1 MSLELII
8 NNDIKTAMKAKEDVT
23 LRGLRA
29 IKSAI
34 LLAKTAEGAP
44 ENISTEDEIKLLSK
58 LVKQR
63 RDSLTIYEQ
72 QQRPDLAAKEAE
84 EIAIIERYLPKQLS
98 PDELQT
104 EIKAII
110 AQLGA
115 TSAKDMGKV
124 MGVAN
129 KQLAGIADGK
139 QIAALVKTIFIQTYL
154 KAIKFLNLNCR
165 LWAKAIWILF

>member
-1 MSLELII
+1 
-8 NNDIKTAMKAKEDVT
+8 MKAKEDVT

-72 QQRPDLAAKEAE
+72 QNRPDLAAKEAE

-139 QIAALVKTIFIQTYL
+139 QIAALVKTL
-154 KAIKFLNLNCR
+154 LA
-165 LWAKAIWILF
+165 

>member
-1 MSLELII
+1 
-8 NNDIKTAMKAKEDVT
+8 MKAKEDVT

-72 QQRPDLAAKEAE
+72 QKRPDLAAKETE

-124 MGVAN
+124 MGMAN

-139 QIAALVKTIFIQTYL
+139 QIAALVKTLLT
-154 KAIKFLNLNCR
+154 
-165 LWAKAIWILF
+165 

>member
-34 LLAKTAEGAP
+34 LLAKTAEGAS

-98 PDELQT
+98 PDELET

-139 QIAALVKTIFIQTYL
+139 QIAALVKTL
-154 KAIKFLNLNCR
+154 LA
-165 LWAKAIWILF
+165 

>member
-1 MSLELII
+1 
-8 NNDIKTAMKAKEDVT
+8 MKAKEDVT

-34 LLAKTAEGAP
+34 LLAKTAEGAS

-72 QQRPDLAAKEAE
+72 QQRPDPAAKEAE

-124 MGVAN
+124 MGAAKV
-129 KQLAGIADGK
+129 LAGKADGK
-139 QIAALVKTIFIQTYL
+139 LIAETVKSL
-154 KAIKFLNLNCR
+154 LPA
-165 LWAKAIWILF
+165 

>member
-1 MSLELII
+1 MSLELTI
-8 NNDIKTAMKAKEDVT
+8 NNDIKMAMKAKEDVT

-34 LLAKTAEGAP
+34 LLAKTAEGAA
-44 ENISTEDEIKLLSK
+44 ETMSAEDEIKLLSK

-63 RDSLTIYEQ
+63 RDSLGIYEQ

-98 PDELQT
+98 ADELQT
-104 EIKAII
+104 EITAII
-110 AQLGA
+110 AELGA
-115 TSAKDMGKV
+115 TSVKDMGKV

-129 KQLAGIADGK
+129 KRLAGIADGK
-139 QIAALVKTIFIQTYL
+139 QIAALVKTL
-154 KAIKFLNLNCR
+154 LG
-165 LWAKAIWILF
+165 

>member
-1 MSLELII
+1 MNLELII

-34 LLAKTAEGAP
+34 LLAKTAEGAA
-44 ENISTEDEIKLLSK
+44 ETMSTEDEIKLLSK

-63 RDSLTIYEQ
+63 RDSLGIYEQ
-72 QQRPDLAAKEAE
+72 QQRPDLATKEAE

-98 PDELQT
+98 ADELQAEVT
-104 EIKAII
+104 AII
-110 AQLGA
+110 AELGA

-129 KQLAGIADGK
+129 KRLAGIADGK
-139 QIAALVKTIFIQTYL
+139 QIAALVKTL
-154 KAIKFLNLNCR
+154 LG
-165 LWAKAIWILF
+165 

>member
-1 MSLELII
+1 
-8 NNDIKTAMKAKEDVT
+8 
-23 LRGLRA
+23 
-29 IKSAI
+29 
-34 LLAKTAEGAP
+34 
-44 ENISTEDEIKLLSK
+44 
-58 LVKQR
+58 
-63 RDSLTIYEQ
+63 SLTIYEQ

-139 QIAALVKTIFIQTYL
+139 QIAALVKTLLT
-154 KAIKFLNLNCR
+154 
-165 LWAKAIWILF
+165 

>member
-1 MSLELII
+1 
-8 NNDIKTAMKAKEDVT
+8 MKAKEDVT

-34 LLAKTAEGAP
+34 LLAKTAEGAS

-139 QIAALVKTIFIQTYL
+139 QIAALVKTL
-154 KAIKFLNLNCR
+154 LA
-165 LWAKAIWILF
+165 

>member
-34 LLAKTAEGAP
+34 LLAKTAEGAS

-63 RDSLTIYEQ
+63 RDRRHIG
-72 QQRPDLAAKEAE
+72 K
-84 EIAIIERYLPKQLS
+84 RYGQS
-98 PDELQT
+98 N
-104 EIKAII
+104 
-110 AQLGA
+110 GR
-115 TSAKDMGKV
+115 
-124 MGVAN
+124 
-129 KQLAGIADGK
+129 GK
-139 QIAALVKTIFIQTYL
+139 QTIGRHCRRQTNCRTRKNITYL
-154 KAIKFLNLNCR
+154 ISITAAPNC
-165 LWAKAIWILF
+165 II

>member
-139 QIAALVKTIFIQTYL
+139 QIAALVKTL
-154 KAIKFLNLNCR
+154 LA
-165 LWAKAIWILF
+165 

>member
-1 MSLELII
+1 
-8 NNDIKTAMKAKEDVT
+8 MKAKEDVT

-34 LLAKTAEGAP
+34 LLAKTAEGAS

-98 PDELQT
+98 PDELET

-139 QIAALVKTIFIQTYL
+139 QIAALVKTL
-154 KAIKFLNLNCR
+154 LA
-165 LWAKAIWILF
+165 

>member
-1 MSLELII
+1 MSLELTI

-34 LLAKTAEGAP
+34 LLAKTAEGAA
-44 ENISTEDEIKLLSK
+44 ETISTEDEIKLLSK

-63 RDSLTIYEQ
+63 RDSLGIYEQ
-72 QQRPDLAAKEAE
+72 QQRPDLATKEAE

-98 PDELQT
+98 ADELQAEVT
-104 EIKAII
+104 AII
-110 AQLGA
+110 AELGA

-129 KQLAGIADGK
+129 KRLAGIADGK
-139 QIAALVKTIFIQTYL
+139 QIAALVKTL
-154 KAIKFLNLNCR
+154 LG
-165 LWAKAIWILF
+165 

>member
-34 LLAKTAEGAP
+34 LLAKTAEGAS

-139 QIAALVKTIFIQTYL
+139 QIAALVKTL
-154 KAIKFLNLNCR
+154 LA
-165 LWAKAIWILF
+165 

>member
-1 MSLELII
+1 
-8 NNDIKTAMKAKEDVT
+8 MKAKEDVT

-34 LLAKTAEGAP
+34 LLAKTAEGAS

-110 AQLGA
+110 A
-115 TSAKDMGKV
+115 
-124 MGVAN
+124 N
-129 KQLAGIADGK
+129 
-139 QIAALVKTIFIQTYL
+139 
-154 KAIKFLNLNCR
+154 
-165 LWAKAIWILF
+165 

>member
-1 MSLELII
+1 
-8 NNDIKTAMKAKEDVT
+8 MKAKEDVT

-34 LLAKTAEGAP
+34 LLAKTAEGAS

-139 QIAALVKTIFIQTYL
+139 QIAALVKTLLT
-154 KAIKFLNLNCR
+154 
-165 LWAKAIWILF
+165 

>member
-1 MSLELII
+1 MSLELTI
-8 NNDIKTAMKAKEDVT
+8 NNDIKMAMKAKEDVT

-34 LLAKTAEGAP
+34 LLAKTAEGAA
-44 ENISTEDEIKLLSK
+44 ETMSAEDEIKLLSK

-63 RDSLTIYEQ
+63 RDSLGIYEQ

-98 PDELQT
+98 ADELQT
-104 EIKAII
+104 EITAII
-110 AQLGA
+110 AELGA

-129 KQLAGIADGK
+129 KRLAGIADGK
-139 QIAALVKTIFIQTYL
+139 QIAALVKTL
-154 KAIKFLNLNCR
+154 LG
-165 LWAKAIWILF
+165 

>member
-34 LLAKTAEGAP
+34 LLAKTAEGAS

-110 AQLGA
+110 AQLGT

-139 QIAALVKTIFIQTYL
+139 QIAALVKTLLT
-154 KAIKFLNLNCR
+154 
-165 LWAKAIWILF
+165 

>member
-34 LLAKTAEGAP
+34 LLAKTAEGAS

-72 QQRPDLAAKEAE
+72 QQRPERRRVPLPRGV
-84 EIAIIERYLPKQLS
+84 AIPIRRGHQ
-98 PDELQT
+98 
-104 EIKAII
+104 
-110 AQLGA
+110 
-115 TSAKDMGKV
+115 TSAPE
-124 MGVAN
+124 
-129 KQLAGIADGK
+129 
-139 QIAALVKTIFIQTYL
+139 
-154 KAIKFLNLNCR
+154 
-165 LWAKAIWILF
+165 

>member
-1 MSLELII
+1 
-8 NNDIKTAMKAKEDVT
+8 MKAKEDVT

-34 LLAKTAEGAP
+34 LLAKTAEGAS
-44 ENISTEDEIKLLSK
+44 ENISTEDEIKLMSK

-98 PDELQT
+98 PDELET

-139 QIAALVKTIFIQTYL
+139 QIAALVKTL
-154 KAIKFLNLNCR
+154 LA
-165 LWAKAIWILF
+165 

>member
-139 QIAALVKTIFIQTYL
+139 QIAALVKRKRTD
-154 KAIKFLNLNCR
+154 
-165 LWAKAIWILF
+165 

>member
-72 QQRPDLAAKEAE
+72 QKRPDLAAKETE

-124 MGVAN
+124 MGMAN

-139 QIAALVKTIFIQTYL
+139 QIAALVKTLLT
-154 KAIKFLNLNCR
+154 
-165 LWAKAIWILF
+165 

>member
-1 MSLELII
+1 
-8 NNDIKTAMKAKEDVT
+8 MKAKEDVT

-34 LLAKTAEGAP
+34 LLAKTAEGAS

-84 EIAIIERYLPKQLS
+84 EIAII
-98 PDELQT
+98 
-104 EIKAII
+104 

-139 QIAALVKTIFIQTYL
+139 QIAALVKTL
-154 KAIKFLNLNCR
+154 LA
-165 LWAKAIWILF
+165 

>member
-8 NNDIKTAMKAKEDVT
+8 SNDIKTAMKAKEDVT

-139 QIAALVKTIFIQTYL
+139 QIAALVKTLLT
-154 KAIKFLNLNCR
+154 
-165 LWAKAIWILF
+165 

>member
-1 MSLELII
+1 
-8 NNDIKTAMKAKEDVT
+8 MKAKEDVT

-34 LLAKTAEGAP
+34 LLAKTAEGAS

-110 AQLGA
+110 AQLGT

-139 QIAALVKTIFIQTYL
+139 QIAALVKTLLT
-154 KAIKFLNLNCR
+154 
-165 LWAKAIWILF
+165 

>member
-139 QIAALVKTIFIQTYL
+139 QIAALVKTLLT
-154 KAIKFLNLNCR
+154 
-165 LWAKAIWILF
+165 

>member
-1 MSLELII
+1 MSLELTI
-8 NNDIKTAMKAKEDVT
+8 NYDIKMAMKAKEDVT

-34 LLAKTAEGAP
+34 LLAKTAEGAA
-44 ENISTEDEIKLLSK
+44 ETMSAEDEIKLLSK

-63 RDSLTIYEQ
+63 RDSLGIYEQ

-98 PDELQT
+98 ADELQT
-104 EIKAII
+104 EITAII
-110 AQLGA
+110 AELGA

-129 KQLAGIADGK
+129 KRLAGIADGK
-139 QIAALVKTIFIQTYL
+139 QIAALVKTL
-154 KAIKFLNLNCR
+154 LG
-165 LWAKAIWILF
+165 

>member
-1 MSLELII
+1 
-8 NNDIKTAMKAKEDVT
+8 MKAKEDVT

-34 LLAKTAEGAP
+34 LLAKTAEGAS

-72 QQRPDLAAKEAE
+72 QNRPDLAAKEAE

-139 QIAALVKTIFIQTYL
+139 QIAALVKTL
-154 KAIKFLNLNCR
+154 LA
-165 LWAKAIWILF
+165 

>member
-1 MSLELII
+1 
-8 NNDIKTAMKAKEDVT
+8 MKAKEDVT

-34 LLAKTAEGAP
+34 LLAKTAEGAS

-63 RDSLTIYEQ
+63 RDLLTIYEQ

-139 QIAALVKTIFIQTYL
+139 QIAALVKTLLT
-154 KAIKFLNLNCR
+154 
-165 LWAKAIWILF
+165 

>member
-1 MSLELII
+1 
-8 NNDIKTAMKAKEDVT
+8 MKAKEDVT

-139 QIAALVKTIFIQTYL
+139 QIAALVKTLLT
-154 KAIKFLNLNCR
+154 
-165 LWAKAIWILF
+165 

>member
-34 LLAKTAEGAP
+34 LLAKTAEGAS

-139 QIAALVKTIFIQTYL
+139 QIAALVKTLLT
-154 KAIKFLNLNCR
+154 
-165 LWAKAIWILF
+165 

>member
-8 NNDIKTAMKAKEDVT
+8 DNDIKTAMKAKEDVT

-139 QIAALVKTIFIQTYL
+139 QIAALVKTLLT
-154 KAIKFLNLNCR
+154 
-165 LWAKAIWILF
+165 

>member
-1 MSLELII
+1 
-8 NNDIKTAMKAKEDVT
+8 MKAKEDVT

-34 LLAKTAEGAP
+34 LLAKTAEGAS

-129 KQLAGIADGK
+129 KQLACIADGK
-139 QIAALVKTIFIQTYL
+139 QIAALVKTLLT
-154 KAIKFLNLNCR
+154 
-165 LWAKAIWILF
+165 